1 MGIRG
6 CWLCKEFKR
15 GCVHVKKKVD
25 EKQEQIDLD
34 CTRDLVV
41 TIQRMRQSARGQSPV
56 TPEA

>member
-1 MGIRG
+1 M
-6 CWLCKEFKR
+6 CKEFKR